1 MIISNYKTY
10 CMKTIFNLDDKND
23 IINRIDQLHPDSKPM
38 WGKMSVSQMLA
49 HCIVP
54 TKVSTGDIPG
64 KQNIF
69 GILFGKIAKK
79 RMVSEE
85 PFKKNLPTDPSFVVK
100 HDPDFYESQQEL
112 KTLIEKLYNTDKN
125 ELVQRKHPFFGKLTI
140 DEWGLLNYKHFDHHL
155 RQFGV

>member
-1 MIISNYKTY
+1 MRS
-10 CMKTIFNLDDKND
+10 IFNLDDKNE
-23 IINRIDQLHPDSKPM
+23 IINRIDELHPDSKPM

-54 TKVSTGDIPG
+54 TKISTGDIPG

-69 GILFGKIAKK
+69 GILFGKMAKK

-85 PFKKNLPTDPSFVVK
+85 PFKRNLPTDPSFVVK

-125 ELVQRKHPFFGKLTI
+125 ELVQRKHPFFGKLTV

>member
-1 MIISNYKTY
+1 MRS
-10 CMKTIFNLDDKND
+10 IFNTEDKDD
-23 IINRIDQLHPDSKPM
+23 ILNRLDQLHPDSKPM

-54 TKVSTGDIPG
+54 TKISTGDIPG
-64 KQNIF
+64 KRNII

-85 PFKKNLPTDPSFVVK
+85 PFRKNLPTDPSFIVK
-100 HDPDFYESQQEL
+100 HDPDFYKSQQEL
-112 KTLIEKLYNTDKN
+112 KALIEKLYSTDKN
-125 ELVQRKHPFFGKLTI
+125 ELVQRKHPFFGKLTV

-155 RQFGV
+155 RQFSV

>member
-1 MIISNYKTY
+1 MQNFYMRS
-10 CMKTIFNLDDKND
+10 IFNLDDKND
-23 IINRIDQLHPDSKPM
+23 IINRLDQLHPDSKPM

-54 TKVSTGDIPG
+54 TKISTGDVSG
-64 KQNIF
+64 KRNIF
-69 GILFGKIAKK
+69 GILFGKMAKK
-79 RMVSEE
+79 RMVSEA

-100 HDPDFYESQQEL
+100 HNPDFYESQEAL

-125 ELVQRKHPFFGKLTI
+125 ELLQRKHPFFGKLTL

>member
-1 MIISNYKTY
+1 
-10 CMKTIFNLDDKND
+10 MKSIFNLDEKND
-23 IINRIDQLHPDSKPM
+23 ILNRIDQLHPDSKPM

-54 TKVSTGDIPG
+54 TKISTGDIPG
-64 KQNIF
+64 KRNIF
-69 GILFGKIAKK
+69 GILFGKMAKK

-100 HDPDFYESQQEL
+100 HNPDFYENQQEL
-112 KTLIEKLYNTDKN
+112 KVLIEKLYNTDKN
-125 ELVQRKHPFFGKLTI
+125 ELTQRKHPFFGKLTI
-140 DEWGLLNYKHFDHHL
+140 EEWGLLNYKHFDHHL

>member
-1 MIISNYKTY
+1 
-10 CMKTIFNLDDKND
+10 MKSIFNLEDKND
-23 IINRIDQLHPDSKPM
+23 IINRLDQLHPNSKPM

-54 TKVSTGDIPG
+54 TKISTGDIQN

-69 GILFGKIAKK
+69 GILFGKLAKK
-79 RMVSEE
+79 RMVSEK
-85 PFKKNLPTDPSFVVK
+85 PFKKNLPTDPTFIVK
-100 HDPDFYESQQEL
+100 HNPDFYESQQEL
-112 KTLIEKLYNTDKN
+112 KALIQKLYDTDKK
-125 ELVQRKHPFFGKLTI
+125 ELLQRKHPFFGKLTL

>member
-1 MIISNYKTY
+1 
-10 CMKTIFNLDDKND
+10 MKSIFNLDEKND
-23 IINRIDQLHPDSKPM
+23 IVNRIDQLHPDSKPM

-54 TKVSTGDIPG
+54 TKISTGDIPG
-64 KQNIF
+64 KRNIF
-69 GILFGKIAKK
+69 GILFGKMAKK

-100 HDPDFYESQQEL
+100 HNPDFYENQQEL
-112 KTLIEKLYNTDKN
+112 KVLIEKLYNTDKT
-125 ELVQRKHPFFGKLTI
+125 ELQSRKHPFFGKLTI
-140 DEWGLLNYKHFDHHL
+140 EEWGLLNYKHFDHHL

>member
-1 MIISNYKTY
+1 
-10 CMKTIFNLDDKND
+10 
-23 IINRIDQLHPDSKPM
+23 
-38 WGKMSVSQMLA
+38 
-49 HCIVP
+49 
-54 TKVSTGDIPG
+54 
-64 KQNIF
+64 
-69 GILFGKIAKK
+69 
-79 RMVSEE
+79 MVSEE

>member
-1 MIISNYKTY
+1 MRS
-10 CMKTIFNLDDKND
+10 IFNLDDKND
-23 IINRIDQLHPDSKPM
+23 IVNRIDQLHPDSKPM

-54 TKVSTGDIPG
+54 TKISTGDIPG
-64 KQNIF
+64 KRNIF
-69 GILFGKIAKK
+69 GILFGKMAKK

-85 PFKKNLPTDPSFVVK
+85 AFKKNLPTDPSFVVK
-100 HDPDFYESQQEL
+100 HNPDFYESQQEL

-125 ELVQRKHPFFGKLTI
+125 ELLQRKHPFFGKLTLE
-140 DEWGLLNYKHFDHHL
+140 EWGLLNYKHFDHHL

>member
-1 MIISNYKTY
+1 MRS
-10 CMKTIFNLDDKND
+10 IFNLDDKNE
-23 IINRIDQLHPDSKPM
+23 IINRIDELHPDSKPM

-54 TKVSTGDIPG
+54 TKISNGDIPG
-64 KQNIF
+64 KRNIF
-69 GILFGKIAKK
+69 GILFGKMAKK

-100 HDPDFYESQQEL
+100 HNPDFYESQQEL
-112 KTLIEKLYNTDKN
+112 KTLIEKLYNTDKD
-125 ELVQRKHPFFGKLTI
+125 ELLQRKHPFFGKLTL

>member
-1 MIISNYKTY
+1 MRS
-10 CMKTIFNLDDKND
+10 IFNLEDKND
-23 IINRIDQLHPDSKPM
+23 ILNRLDQLHPDSKPM

-54 TKVSTGDIPG
+54 TKISAGDIPG
-64 KQNIF
+64 KRNIF
-69 GILFGKIAKK
+69 GMLFGKIAKK

-100 HDPDFYESQQEL
+100 HDPDFFESQQEL

-125 ELVQRKHPFFGKLTI
+125 ELAHRKHPFFGKMTI

>member
-1 MIISNYKTY
+1 
-10 CMKTIFNLDDKND
+10 MKSIFNSDDKNE
-23 IINRIDQLHPDSKPM
+23 IVNRLDQLHPDSKPM

-54 TKVSTGDIPG
+54 TKISTGDLPG
-64 KQNIF
+64 KRNIF

-85 PFKKNLPTDPSFVVK
+85 PFKKNLPTDLSFVVK
-100 HDPDFYESQQEL
+100 HNPDFYKSQQEL

-125 ELVQRKHPFFGKLTI
+125 ELVQRKHPFFGKMTI
-140 DEWGLLNYKHFDHHL
+140 EEWGLLNYKHFDHHL